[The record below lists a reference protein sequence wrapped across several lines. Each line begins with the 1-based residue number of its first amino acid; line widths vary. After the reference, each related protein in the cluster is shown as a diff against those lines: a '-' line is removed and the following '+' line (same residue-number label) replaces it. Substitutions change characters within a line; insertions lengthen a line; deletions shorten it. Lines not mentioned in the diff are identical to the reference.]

1 MINSIE
7 KQFHHHFLDVAL
19 IEKPTKCFVV
29 AVVVVVLFTFILLLL
44 FFFVVSRID
53 KLTILLK

>member
-1 MINSIE
+1 MIQTLE

-19 IEKPTKCFVV
+19 IEKPAKCFV
-29 AVVVVVLFTFILLLL
+29 AVVVVVLFTFILFY